1 MSRRLISSGA
11 KWESEVGYS
20 RAVRNGEHIFVS
32 GTTAVDRRGRV
43 VAPNDAGGQTRRIF
57 QIISSALTQSGGSL
71 EDVVRTRIFV
81 TDIASDADAIG
92 EVHGEIFGEVRPA
105 ATMVEVS
112 RLIDPRL
119 RVEIEV
125 DAVAGSGGCDAVILA
140 GGKSRRMGR
149 DKHSI
154 RLGGRTLLAHA
165 KAALVEAG
173 CTPRVVAT
181 DRQPG
186 LGPLGGIA
194 TALQQT
200 NHSRVMFVSC
210 DMPFL
215 TGELLTRFFGAAVAG
230 PGALFTRHDRGMGF
244 PFLLHHDDLKIVER
258 QITKGALSLQRL
270 AKRLAARAWEP
281 PPELESQLFNINTP
295 EDLAEARRRWKET
308 TR

>member
-20 RAVRNGEHIFVS
+20 RAVRTGDHIFVS

-43 VAPNDAGGQTRRIF
+43 VAPKDVAAQTRRIF
-57 QIISSALTQSGGSL
+57 EIISSVLTQAGACL

-92 EVHGEIFGEVRPA
+92 KVHGEIFGEIRPT
-105 ATMVEVS
+105 ATMVGVS
-112 RLIDPRL
+112 QLIDPRL
-119 RVEIEV
+119 RVEIEL
-125 DAVAGSGGCDAVILA
+125 DAIAGCGGCDAVILA

-154 RLGGRTLLAHA
+154 RLGRRTLLAHT
-165 KAALVEAG
+165 KAAFVEAG
-173 CTPRVVAT
+173 WKPRVVAT

-200 NHSRVMFVSC
+200 NHSRVIF
-210 DMPFL
+210 
-215 TGELLTRFFGAAVAG
+215 
-230 PGALFTRHDRGMGF
+230 
-244 PFLLHHDDLKIVER
+244 
-258 QITKGALSLQRL
+258 
-270 AKRLAARAWEP
+270 
-281 PPELESQLFNINTP
+281 
-295 EDLAEARRRWKET
+295 
-308 TR
+308 